1 MVIRTH
7 YDLGQIVNVKR
18 VAGQKKKDGKWIL
31 NHEWRPGKIYEII
44 VKITKFNPLSYI
56 TYVIYDLENQKARID
71 EDIKALS
78 DYLQQGAA
86 ELEADENDST
96 EEVE

>member
-56 TYVIYDLENQKARID
+56 TYVIYDLENQKDTIRIGQNEMHKIKPYFKMEIKD
-71 EDIKALS
+71 ELS
-78 DYLQQGAA
+78 THLGA
-86 ELEADENDST
+86 
-96 EEVE
+96 

>member
-1 MVIRTH
+1 MANIVEMAKAH
-7 YDLGQIVNVKR
+7 LLNVQQQIN
-18 VAGQKKKDGKWIL
+18 
-31 NHEWRPGKIYEII
+31 
-44 VKITKFNPLSYI
+44 
-56 TYVIYDLENQKARID
+56 DLENQKARID

>member
-1 MVIRTH
+1 MAKAHLLNVQQ
-7 YDLGQIVNVKR
+7 QIN
-18 VAGQKKKDGKWIL
+18 
-31 NHEWRPGKIYEII
+31 
-44 VKITKFNPLSYI
+44 
-56 TYVIYDLENQKARID
+56 DLENQKARID

>member
-1 MVIRTH
+1 MANIVEMAKAH
-7 YDLGQIVNVKR
+7 LLNVQQQIN
-18 VAGQKKKDGKWIL
+18 
-31 NHEWRPGKIYEII
+31 
-44 VKITKFNPLSYI
+44 
-56 TYVIYDLENQKARID
+56 DLENQKARID

-96 EEVE
+96 EEVSN

>member
-1 MVIRTH
+1 MANIVEMAKAH
-7 YDLGQIVNVKR
+7 LLNVQQQIN
-18 VAGQKKKDGKWIL
+18 
-31 NHEWRPGKIYEII
+31 
-44 VKITKFNPLSYI
+44 
-56 TYVIYDLENQKARID
+56 DLENQKARID

-86 ELEADENDST
+86 ELEAVENDST

>member
-1 MVIRTH
+1 MANIVEMAKAH
-7 YDLGQIVNVKR
+7 LLNVQQQIN
-18 VAGQKKKDGKWIL
+18 
-31 NHEWRPGKIYEII
+31 
-44 VKITKFNPLSYI
+44 
-56 TYVIYDLENQKARID
+56 DLENQKARID

-78 DYLQQGAA
+78 VYLQQGAA

>member
-1 MVIRTH
+1 MANIVEMAKAH
-7 YDLGQIVNVKR
+7 LLNVQQQIN
-18 VAGQKKKDGKWIL
+18 
-31 NHEWRPGKIYEII
+31 
-44 VKITKFNPLSYI
+44 
-56 TYVIYDLENQKARID
+56 DLENQKARID

-96 EEVE
+96 EEDE